1 MHHEQHN
8 LEKSKIYSLAIV
20 CLRTKNQQL
29 HTVLAILP
37 LPQEKLTQADP
48 KFWLDLSYKSYEF
61 EHHLWHK
68 FVSAIISLFYIA

>member
-48 KFWLDLSYKSYEF
+48 KF
-61 EHHLWHK
+61 
-68 FVSAIISLFYIA
+68 